1 MLIMMLHL
9 CIICTYTYYIYI
21 SISLYTYKNIFTNRD
36 IIREAAGY
44 FEEGAREPLAPLHI
58 IQSNPFSF

>member
-1 MLIMMLHL
+1 MNADNDVAPMHYM
-9 CIICTYTYYIYI
+9 YIYI

-44 FEEGAREPLAPLHI
+44 FEKGVQVYL
-58 IQSNPFSF
+58 